1 MLSSIALSRS
11 LPAFTLSLSMK
22 EAGPTSTGTR
32 DEYFAMRIIG
42 DKKEARAR
50 ERKIVREEGV
60 LGEVHYAFLRVA
72 FGAKAL
78 VVSVSKI
85 FTPAGTGCG
94 NEEPKPRLGLLSR
107 VSGADSIVLSNVF
120 ETTSTIGFSENVDG
134 GKGWGS
140 DNGDE
145 GDEETENELNVGL
158 SSTVI
163 PEDGR
168 MFVENSGSGKFWGNS
183 I

>member
-22 EAGPTSTGTR
+22 EAGPTSTGT
-32 DEYFAMRIIG
+32 
-42 DKKEARAR
+42 
-50 ERKIVREEGV
+50 
-60 LGEVHYAFLRVA
+60 
-72 FGAKAL
+72 
-78 VVSVSKI
+78 
-85 FTPAGTGCG
+85 GCG
-94 NEEPKPRLGLLSR
+94 NEEPTPGLLSR